1 MFPNCYNS
9 RSPAESDLRFDR
21 VCRAPHRR
29 YNSRSPAES
38 DDDICEE
45 DMRDIAT
52 THALLRRAT
61 GEVPCPG
68 IFVAATT
75 PALLRRATIYI
86 LRRKEEKML
95 QLTLSCGERRLCV
108 GILKVSTSLQL
119 TLSCGERLCLP
130 AFTACSLVATT
141 HALLRRA
148 TSVLFPDMPSYQ
160 LQLTL
165 SCGERPST
173 KYPTG

>member
-1 MFPNCYNS
+1 MVLQLTLSCGERRPCPVPLPSDTGYNLCAPAESDHRFLDLHNCRTCYNS

-61 GEVPCPG
+61 VYSTVVFSLLQLQLTLAVEPLDDALATTHALLRRATGEVPCPG

-75 PALLRRATIYI
+75 
-86 LRRKEEKML
+86 
-95 QLTLSCGERRLCV
+95 
-108 GILKVSTSLQL
+108 
-119 TLSCGERLCLP
+119 
-130 AFTACSLVATT
+130 

-148 TSVLFPDMPSYQ
+148 TAA
-160 LQLTL
+160 
-165 SCGERPST
+165 
-173 KYPTG
+173 